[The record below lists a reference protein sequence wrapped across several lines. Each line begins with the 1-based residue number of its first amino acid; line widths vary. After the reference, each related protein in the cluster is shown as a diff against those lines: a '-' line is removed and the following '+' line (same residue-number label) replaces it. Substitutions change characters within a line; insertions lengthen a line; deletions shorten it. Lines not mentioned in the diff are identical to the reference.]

1 VVAGISRSFLKSQTF
16 IWPLELPVSTS
27 LCLRKSTQYIEQLSA
42 SSENLNYKIMTFFQI
57 FSLSLSNSLTYINF
71 HIAIFTNSPNWFFL
85 CSSKKIKLSILSN
98 RSYILFKC
106 RQSSTR
112 CIICCSIK
120 IIY

>member
-1 VVAGISRSFLKSQTF
+1 VAGISRSFLKSQTF